1 MTSRS
6 GLLNVSL
13 EAGSVGLNVSA
24 SYLSLKFPERYVAFD
39 GVTDLEEGLIDM
51 MNRDQVSL

>member
-6 GLLNVSL
+6 GLLSVSL

-24 SYLSLKFPERYVAFD
+24 SYLSLEFPERYVAFD
-39 GVTDLEEGLIDM
+39 GVTDLKEGLIDM
-51 MNRDQVSL
+51 TNRNQVAL